1 MNQETLKI
9 INPSTLYDPTPN
21 AYSHVVVVESFKK
34 IIHIAG
40 QGGENSKGELSPIF
54 KEQVTQ
60 VFDNIQH
67 ALIAADAELS
77 NIAALRVLVVNHSVE
92 KHEILIKVMQ
102 NLWKNHPFPACTLIP
117 VPRLALEHML
127 IEVEA
132 TAYTQ

>member
-1 MNQETLKI
+1 MSQETFKI

-21 AYSHVVVVESFKK
+21 GYSHVAVVESFKN
-34 IIHIAG
+34 IIHVAG
-40 QGGENSKGELSPIF
+40 QGGENSKGELSPSF
-54 KEQVTQ
+54 EEQANQ

-67 ALIAADAELS
+67 ALNAANAELS
-77 NIAALRVLVVNHSVE
+77 NIAVLRVLVVDHSVE
-92 KHEILIKVMQ
+92 KHQILIKIMH

-132 TAYTQ
+132 TAYT